1 MNQVSRQNTKVDVE
15 KDFFKLMVN
24 PNYGHNCRNNVDNCY
39 FSRIYDELEELMH
52 AKRYQNI
59 FNLSISKF
67 VSTEYLERQIGE
79 EFSKGKKNDAVIS
92 MRKSWQKK
100 HKKIQ

>member
-1 MNQVSRQNTKVDVE
+1 MNQVSRRNTKVDIK

-59 FNLSISKF
+59 FDLSISKF
-67 VSTEYLERQIGE
+67 FSSEYLERQIGE
-79 EFSKGKKNDAVIS
+79 EFSKDC
-92 MRKSWQKK
+92 
-100 HKKIQ
+100 